1 MIKVVLHKII
11 YWSIIL
17 IPILRANSLFAQV
30 PVISIPQPAEI
41 GRFDNFHQT
50 SPQKTPG
57 ISSSRDAL
65 IQRQNEAIIREVK
78 ENERRRAAINRQYA
92 IQKYMKSNS
101 IPLPDFSSTPGSEC
115 FQSAREEILEMLE
128 GKKKMSLKRAVFV
141 TENAFFGNKMKYE
154 EFDAAILNLKHIC
167 LLKMQEEKLDKN
179 DGLAKLM
186 MIFRILSEVI
196 EVKEPGSEKTII
208 HHPMKYDFE
217 DYRADVNT
225 SNYMVSK
232 LLAQN
237 TEQCHSMPLL
247 FLILAEELETEA
259 FWCFSP
265 SHSFIK
271 FQDKQNRWYNIE
283 LTQGAVVTDDFYMNS
298 GFIKSK
304 AIQTGIYPNPQTMK
318 QTIAH
323 MLNDLSAYYISR
335 YGYDHF
341 IEENSNLVLRY
352 SPSDFTAYQYYAN
365 TCTVQ
370 TLYVINNSVNAGYS
384 RDLVEPRAVSFGNY
398 LRSTYSLPPL
408 REQYGYIKEN
418 FHQFGGNEK
427 ISGFATLCNN
437 SNKTSY
443 GFSYT
448 KTTTIVESYKKNFL
462 GLRVP
467 DKTRKE
473 TTTHYM
479 TVSRDKTIMS
489 LFRHIIVKKN
499 TETQPPIGR
508 L

>member
-50 SPQKTPG
+50 SPHKTPD

-78 ENERRRAAINRQYA
+78 ENERRRAAINRQYT

-437 SNKTSY
+437 SNKKSY

>member
-17 IPILRANSLFAQV
+17 ITILRADSLFAQV

-41 GRFDNFHQT
+41 DRFDNFHQT

-65 IQRQNEAIIREVK
+65 IQRQNEAIMREVK
-78 ENERRRAAINRQYA
+78 ENERRRTAINRQYA
-92 IQKYMKSNS
+92 IQKHMKSNS
-101 IPLPDFSSTPGSEC
+101 IPLPDFSSVPGSEC

-128 GKKKMSLKRAVFV
+128 GKKEMSLKRAVFV

-154 EFDAAILNLKHIC
+154 EFDAAIQNLKHIC

-186 MIFRILSEVI
+186 MVFRILSEVV

-225 SNYMVSK
+225 GNYMVSK
-232 LLAQN
+232 LLSKN
-237 TEQCHSMPLL
+237 TGQCHSMPLL
-247 FLILAEELETEA
+247 FLILAEELKTEA
-259 FWCFSP
+259 FGCFSP

-304 AIQTGIYPNPQTMK
+304 AIQTGIYLNPRTMK

-352 SPSDFTAYQYYAN
+352 SPSDLTAYQHYAN
-365 TCTVQ
+365 ICTVQ
-370 TLYVINNSVNAGYS
+370 ALYVIDACG
-384 RDLVEPRAVSFGNY
+384 RPPKEQ
-398 LRSTYSLPPL
+398 LPEYPQAHRL
-408 REQYGYIKEN
+408 FKKMLQSY
-418 FHQFGGNEK
+418 EK
-427 ISGFATLCNN
+427 IDSLGYEEMPAEIYHNWLKQVDKAKTLPENQP
-437 SNKTSY
+437 SP
-443 GFSYT
+443 
-448 KTTTIVESYKKNFL
+448 IIQIKK
-462 GLRVP
+462 
-467 DKTRKE
+467 
-473 TTTHYM
+473 
-479 TVSRDKTIMS
+479 
-489 LFRHIIVKKN
+489 
-499 TETQPPIGR
+499 
-508 L
+508 

>member
-30 PVISIPQPAEI
+30 PVISIPQSAEI

-225 SNYMVSK
+225 SNYMV
-232 LLAQN
+232 
-237 TEQCHSMPLL
+237 
-247 FLILAEELETEA
+247 
-259 FWCFSP
+259 
-265 SHSFIK
+265 
-271 FQDKQNRWYNIE
+271 
-283 LTQGAVVTDDFYMNS
+283 
-298 GFIKSK
+298 
-304 AIQTGIYPNPQTMK
+304 
-318 QTIAH
+318 
-323 MLNDLSAYYISR
+323 
-335 YGYDHF
+335 
-341 IEENSNLVLRY
+341 
-352 SPSDFTAYQYYAN
+352 
-365 TCTVQ
+365 
-370 TLYVINNSVNAGYS
+370 
-384 RDLVEPRAVSFGNY
+384 
-398 LRSTYSLPPL
+398 
-408 REQYGYIKEN
+408 
-418 FHQFGGNEK
+418 
-427 ISGFATLCNN
+427 
-437 SNKTSY
+437 
-443 GFSYT
+443 
-448 KTTTIVESYKKNFL
+448 
-462 GLRVP
+462 
-467 DKTRKE
+467 
-473 TTTHYM
+473 
-479 TVSRDKTIMS
+479 
-489 LFRHIIVKKN
+489 
-499 TETQPPIGR
+499 
-508 L
+508 